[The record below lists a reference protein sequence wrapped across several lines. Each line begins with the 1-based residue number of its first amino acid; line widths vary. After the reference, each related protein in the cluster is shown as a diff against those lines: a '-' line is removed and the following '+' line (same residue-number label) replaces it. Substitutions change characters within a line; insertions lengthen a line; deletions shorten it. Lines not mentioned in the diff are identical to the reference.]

1 MKYYLGID
9 GGGTKTVAAV
19 SDENGKILLKKTGK
33 TINFYSVGMDTAR
46 FNLETILVEIDAVS
60 GINQFESV
68 FIGCSALDSEAD
80 EELTAKLCSGIV
92 NAKKIRMN
100 SDAYIALKSVQN
112 AKCPCVAIS
121 GTGSMAVAEDE
132 KGNTRITGGW
142 GHIIGDEGSA
152 YGIAIEVLKK
162 CCIMCDKNDNSPL
175 IASAKSF
182 FGVDCFRKS
191 IDIIYSSETTKD
203 VIASF
208 SVKVGE
214 LASSGD
220 EDALKIVRSQ
230 AELFAATVSIL
241 LEKIKKCDV
250 LGLYGGMFLH
260 NEIFANAF
268 SEKIKAVYP
277 SINIKLIDT
286 PPEESAVRLAREL

>member
-46 FNLETILVEIDAVS
+46 FNLEAILVEIDAVS

-80 EELTAKLCSGIV
+80 EELTAKLCGGIV

-112 AKCPCVAIS
+112 AQCPCVAIS

-142 GHIIGDEGSA
+142 GHTVGDEGSA
-152 YGIAIEVLKK
+152 YSIAISALKL
-162 CCIMCDKNDNSPL
+162 CCRMCDKGETSPIL
-175 IASAKSF
+175 CAAKEF
-182 FGVDCFRKS
+182 FGVSDFRQS
-191 IDIIYSSETTKD
+191 IDIIYSPETTKD
-203 VIASF
+203 VIADF
-208 SVKVGE
+208 AAKVGQ
-214 LASSGD
+214 LASDGD
-220 EDALKIVRSQ
+220 ADALHIITTDAV
-230 AELFAATVSIL
+230 LFAQTVLML
-241 LEKIKKCDV
+241 LKKIGNCDT
-250 LGLYGGMFLH
+250 LALYGGVFRH
-260 NEIFANAF
+260 NDIFVNAF
-268 SEKIKAVYP
+268 SSEIKKYYPELPVKILD
-277 SINIKLIDT
+277 I
-286 PPEESAVRLAREL
+286 PPENSAVRLAREL